1 MGPDEYAYPVNN
13 SAYTNT
19 VVKIALAFAVEAAAV
34 LGETAPPEWA
44 AVAAGLIVPFE
55 PEAGSIP
62 EFQSRLSANRFLDCK
77 TNTPIPNVTL
87 TKFALQDTSAN
98 ALIQRKR

>member
-55 PEAGSIP
+55 PEAGSRIP
-62 EFQSRLSANRFLDCK
+62 ESVVRKPLPGLQ
-77 TNTPIPNVTL
+77 TNHRCNNVV
-87 TKFALQDTSAN
+87 
-98 ALIQRKR
+98 